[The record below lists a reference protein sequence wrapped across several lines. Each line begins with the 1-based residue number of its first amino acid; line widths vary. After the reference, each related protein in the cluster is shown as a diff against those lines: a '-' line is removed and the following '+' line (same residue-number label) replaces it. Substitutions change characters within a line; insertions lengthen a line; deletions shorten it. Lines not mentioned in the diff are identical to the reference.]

1 MMLISE
7 DLPDADTSLKFVENE
22 LLDLQC
28 NYNAMISNTKHR
40 FFLSLFFF
48 MSGLSFST
56 WASRIPTI
64 KTAFGFNEA
73 ELGSLLLALPIG
85 SLLGLPLSGWLVSKY
100 NSRVPLTVGYG
111 LNAFSLALIGFS
123 YNTFSLVVAVVLFAF
138 TTRIFNISVNTQAIT
153 LQKRFDK
160 KIMGSFHGYWSMGGI
175 AGILLSTLLLEL
187 NVSIQHHFIAVAIV
201 MLLITLYSYQFL
213 LHGDKAKTGNKLILS
228 KPDPYIFYLGS
239 VVFLCAICEGGM
251 FDWSGIYFQ
260 EIIKVEIFTYGYLI
274 FMTFMATSR
283 FLSDIIISRF
293 GMPKTYIMSAVFII
307 SGIGLAT
314 IFPYFWPAMIGFS
327 LVGFG
332 TAAIIPMSYALA
344 GASKKYSAGMAISII
359 ATYSITG
366 MLLGPPL
373 IGYLAHAFN
382 LRVSFIIFALCGALL
397 IPITR
402 MFFKHQKLSSEMA

>member
-1 MMLISE
+1 
-7 DLPDADTSLKFVENE
+7 
-22 LLDLQC
+22 
-28 NYNAMISNTKHR
+28 
-40 FFLSLFFF
+40 

-64 KTAFGFNEA
+64 KTTFGFNEA

-85 SLLGLPLSGWLVSKY
+85 SLLGLPLSGWLVSRY

-111 LNAFSLALIGFS
+111 LNAISLALIGFS
-123 YNTFSLVVAVVLFAF
+123 FNTFSLVVAVVLFAF

-153 LQKRFDK
+153 LQKRFEK
-160 KIMGSFHGYWSMGGI
+160 KILGSFHGYWSMGGI

-187 NVSIQHHFIAVAIV
+187 NTSIQHHFMAVAVV
-201 MLLITLYSYQFL
+201 MLGITLYSYQFL
-213 LHGDKAKTGNKLILS
+213 LHGDRAKTGNKLILS

-239 VVFLCAICEGGM
+239 IVFLCAICEGGM

-260 EIIKVEIFTYGYLI
+260 EVIKVEIFTYGYLI
-274 FMTFMATSR
+274 FMTFMAASR
-283 FLSDIIISRF
+283 FLSDVIISRF
-293 GMPKTYIMSAVFII
+293 GMPKTYIMSAAFII
-307 SGIGLAT
+307 SGIGLAI
-314 IFPYFWPAMIGFS
+314 IFPFFWPAMIGFS

-382 LRVSFIIFALCGALL
+382 LRVSFIIFALCGVLL

-402 MFFKHQKLSSEMA
+402 MFFKYQKLSNETV

>member
-1 MMLISE
+1 MLT
-7 DLPDADTSLKFVENE
+7 LRRNR
-22 LLDLQC
+22 
-28 NYNAMISNTKHR
+28 NAMISNIKHR

-64 KTAFGFNEA
+64 KETFGFNEA

-85 SLLGLPLSGWLVSKY
+85 SLIGLPLSGWLVSKY

-111 LNAFSLALIGFS
+111 LNAFSLAFIGFAQS
-123 YNTFSLVVAVVLFAF
+123 TFSLVLAVVLFAF
-138 TTRIFNISVNTQAIT
+138 TTRIFNISVNTQALT

-160 KIMGSFHGYWSMGGI
+160 KIIGSFHGYWSMGGI
-175 AGILLSTLLLEL
+175 GGILLSTLLLEL
-187 NVSIQHHFIAVAIV
+187 KVPIQYHFIAVAAV
-201 MLLITLYSYQFL
+201 MLMITFYSYQFL
-213 LHGDKAKTGNKLILS
+213 LKGDRSETGNKLVLS
-228 KPDPYIFYLGS
+228 KPDPYIFYLGV

-260 EIIKVEIFTYGYLI
+260 EVIKVEIFTYGYLI

-283 FLSDIIISRF
+283 FLSDIIIAGF
-293 GMPKTYIMSAVFII
+293 GMPRTYIMSAVCII
-307 SGIGLAT
+307 SGISLAI
-314 IFPYFWPAMIGFS
+314 IFPFFWPAMIGFS

-332 TAAIIPMSYALA
+332 AAAVIPMAYALA

-373 IGYLAHAFN
+373 IGYLAHAFS
-382 LRVSFIIFALCGALL
+382 LRVSFVIFALCGALL
-397 IPITR
+397 IPITQ
-402 MFFKHQKLSSEMA
+402 MFFKYQKLSDKTI

>member
-1 MMLISE
+1 
-7 DLPDADTSLKFVENE
+7 
-22 LLDLQC
+22 
-28 NYNAMISNTKHR
+28 
-40 FFLSLFFF
+40 

-64 KTAFGFNEA
+64 KTTFGFNEA
-73 ELGSLLLALPIG
+73 ELGSILLALPIG
-85 SLLGLPLSGWLVSKY
+85 SLLGLPISGWLVSKY
-100 NSRVPLTVGYG
+100 NSRVPLSVGYG
-111 LNAFSLALIGFS
+111 LNAFSLALIGFA
-123 YNTFSLVVAVVLFAF
+123 YNTFSLVLSVVVFAF

-175 AGILLSTLLLEL
+175 GGILLSTLLLGL
-187 NVSIQHHFIAVAIV
+187 NVPIQHHFIAVAIV
-201 MLLITLYSYQFL
+201 MLMVTLYAYQFL
-213 LHGDKAKTGNKLILS
+213 LKGDRSETGNKLVLS
-228 KPDPYIFYLGS
+228 KPDPYIFYLGL

-274 FMTFMATSR
+274 FMTFMAVSR
-283 FLSDIIISRF
+283 FLSDLIVARF
-293 GMPKTYIMSAVFII
+293 GMPKTYIMSAACIV
-307 SGIGLAT
+307 SGICLAI
-314 IFPYFWPAMIGFS
+314 IFPYFWTAMLGFS

-332 TAAIIPMSYALA
+332 TAAVIPMSYALA

-382 LRVSFIIFALCGALL
+382 LRVSFVIFALCGVLL
-397 IPITR
+397 VPITQL
-402 MFFKHQKLSSEMA
+402 FFKHQRLSDQNA